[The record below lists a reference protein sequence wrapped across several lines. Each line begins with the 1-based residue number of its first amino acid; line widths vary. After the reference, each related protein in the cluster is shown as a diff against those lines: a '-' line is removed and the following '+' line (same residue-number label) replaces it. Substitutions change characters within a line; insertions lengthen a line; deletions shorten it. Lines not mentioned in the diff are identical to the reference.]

1 MKKITF
7 LVLIL
12 GLVAA
17 SCISKSKGPSIL
29 APSALTPEEND
40 VRAIEKFFY
49 LNDRD
54 MFNKASEKFSKDY
67 PNSIYRLYTRLLI
80 SRQMFQDNQLTQ
92 ALEINLAVQ
101 KEAFT
106 VNEKIYYEAVFYS
119 SEIYE
124 GLGKLENSLATLVEC
139 EKNNLKLN
147 DRIRLFELPLKM
159 SVAYARMNQNDLS
172 ISYVKKTE
180 QGLKEYLSKEN
191 LNKKSLSEIYYEI
204 GVGVLAPTFMDY
216 YTDANKFSITYKYL
230 IYCLNLNESPYAD
243 KAKNQLV
250 TQLKSLWAQVQAE
263 AVPSTGDKLE
273 DEKIRFAKL
282 THLSKILNSIQMLEP
297 IGVKQLTSA
306 EKEFFAYLEEVQ
318 KLTFNE
324 IYAQYKYTPPT
335 EESFRHR
342 VFRDQMKLE
351 DAEKKKQ

>member
-1 MKKITF
+1 
-7 LVLIL
+7 
-12 GLVAA
+12 
-17 SCISKSKGPSIL
+17 
-29 APSALTPEEND
+29 
-40 VRAIEKFFY
+40 
-49 LNDRD
+49 
-54 MFNKASEKFSKDY
+54 
-67 PNSIYRLYTRLLI
+67 
-80 SRQMFQDNQLTQ
+80 
-92 ALEINLAVQ
+92 
-101 KEAFT
+101 
-106 VNEKIYYEAVFYS
+106 
-119 SEIYE
+119 
-124 GLGKLENSLATLVEC
+124 
-139 EKNNLKLN
+139 
-147 DRIRLFELPLKM
+147 
-159 SVAYARMNQNDLS
+159 
-172 ISYVKKTE
+172 
-180 QGLKEYLSKEN
+180 
-191 LNKKSLSEIYYEI
+191 
-204 GVGVLAPTFMDY
+204 MDY

-250 TQLKSLWAQVQAE
+250 TQLKSLWAQVQVE

-273 DEKIRFAKL
+273 DEKLRFAKL